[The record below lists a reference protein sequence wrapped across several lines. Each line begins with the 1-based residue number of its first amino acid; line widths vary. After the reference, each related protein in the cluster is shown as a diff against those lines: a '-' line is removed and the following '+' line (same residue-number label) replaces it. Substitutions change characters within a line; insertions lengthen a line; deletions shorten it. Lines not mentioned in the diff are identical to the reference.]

1 MFGAL
6 VCARNSLEFQLL
18 ELAAEHI
25 SSHSSWMRNAFGFE
39 YIAPNDNIMDE
50 GAC

>member
-1 MFGAL
+1 MLGAL
-6 VCARNSLEFQLL
+6 VCARNRLEFQLL

-25 SSHSSWMRNAFGFE
+25 SSHSSLMRYAYGFE
-39 YIAPNDNIMDE
+39 YVAPNDNIIDE